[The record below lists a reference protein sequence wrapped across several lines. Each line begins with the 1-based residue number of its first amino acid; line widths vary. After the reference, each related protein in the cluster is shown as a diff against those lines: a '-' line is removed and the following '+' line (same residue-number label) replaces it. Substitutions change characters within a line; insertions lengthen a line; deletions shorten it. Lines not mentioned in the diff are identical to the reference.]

1 MRILSIFL
9 ILFPFLASAQPQELK
24 DTIETQM
31 LNEVIIEGTSQYA
44 DSIEVPNIENRDVL
58 EELQPQPVAK
68 PMAPDITDVERLEHE
83 AFWRASAEVV
93 GMNLGLW
100 AFDRYIQKGEFAY
113 ISWESIKENFRHG
126 FEWDND
132 HLSTNMFAHPYNGS
146 LFYNAG
152 RSNGYNYWQSSLFAI
167 GGSAMWE
174 MFMEKE
180 YPSTNDIIATPIGGA
195 AIGEVLYRI
204 SDLVIDDRSTGA
216 ERFGRELAGFI
227 ISPMRGFTRIVT
239 GRAWQR
245 RTTSGKRFGIPPVR
259 MSFSLGTRVLFF
271 RNEKDFTRAG
281 LTGRINIEYG
291 EKFEEKTNH
300 PYDYFTF
307 LLDLDVIKTQ
317 PLLNRLEIQGR
328 LLSRELLET
337 KNSNLSLGLYQH
349 FDYFDSDTI
358 SSYVNKWP
366 FNACLVPY
374 KFGTPASI
382 GGGALGQYRCNG
394 LWQIDGYAHANA
406 IVLGGILSDFY
417 RNYHR
422 NYNWGMGF
430 SLKGGFKFIYPKW
443 RLTAGADARFY
454 RLYSLK
460 GYKLNPQEYPEITEP
475 NVQGDASNASFFNLS
490 GNLNYAIWPHVY
502 ASVVVDWYRRYT
514 HYRELKLIFTPDSES
529 DYPFYAMRGPIFTS
543 NQIGLKFM
551 LTYQF

>member
-1 MRILSIFL
+1 M
-9 ILFPFLASAQPQELK
+9 SAQETADTIVIPKTENQEL
-24 DTIETQM
+24 
-31 LNEVIIEGTSQYA
+31 
-44 DSIEVPNIENRDVL
+44 L
-58 EELQPQPVAK
+58 EYFLPEPVAR
-68 PMAPDITDVERLEHE
+68 PVAPDSVDVKRLEHK

-93 GMNLGLW
+93 GMNIGLW
-100 AFDRYIQKGEFAY
+100 AFDRYVQKGEFAY
-113 ISWESIKENFRHG
+113 ISWETIKENFRHG

-146 LFYNAG
+146 IFYNAG

-195 AIGEVLYRI
+195 AIGEVLYRT
-204 SDLVIDDRSTGA
+204 SDLMIDDRSTGA
-216 ERFGRELAGFI
+216 ERFGRELAAFI
-227 ISPMRGFTRIVT
+227 ISPMRGFTRVVT

-245 RTTSGKRFGIPPVR
+245 RPTSGKRFGIPPVR
-259 MSFSLGTRVLFF
+259 MSFSLGTRILFF

-281 LTGRINIEYG
+281 LTARINIEYG

-300 PYDYFTF
+300 PFDYFTF

-317 PLLNRLEIQGR
+317 PLLSRLEIQGR
-328 LLSRELLET
+328 LLGRELLDT
-337 KNSNLSLGLYQH
+337 KNSNISLGLYQH

-358 SSYVNKWP
+358 SSYVNKLAL
-366 FNACLVPY
+366 NACLVPY

-382 GGGALGQYRCNG
+382 GGGALGQYRYNG
-394 LWQIDGYAHANA
+394 LWQIDGYAHVNA

-454 RLYSLK
+454 RLYSMK
-460 GYKLNPQEYPEITEP
+460 GYKLSPQEYPEITEP

-490 GNLNYAIWPHVY
+490 GNINYMIWPHVY
-502 ASVVVDWYRRYT
+502 ATVVLDWYRRYT
-514 HYRELKLIFTPDSES
+514 HYRELVLNFVAYPENGLPDFMI
-529 DYPFYAMRGPIFTS
+529 YGPIFTS
-543 NQIGLKFM
+543 NQIGLKIM

>member
-1 MRILSIFL
+1 MKVSWMRGLITIIILAGLVFTL
-9 ILFPFLASAQPQELK
+9 SAQEPMEP
-24 DTIETQM
+24 I
-31 LNEVIIEGTSQYA
+31 GT
-44 DSIEVPNIENRDVL
+44 V
-58 EELQPQPVAK
+58 
-68 PMAPDITDVERLEHE
+68 DVESEKHVEEFLPHPIVTPAVPDSVDISRLEHQ

-93 GMNLGLW
+93 GMNIGLW
-100 AFDRYIQKGEFAY
+100 AFDRYVQKGEFAY
-113 ISWESIKENFRHG
+113 ISWQTIKENFKHG

-152 RSNGYNYWQSSLFAI
+152 RSNGYNFWQSSLFSIA
-167 GGSAMWE
+167 GSAMWE

-180 YPSTNDIIATPIGGA
+180 YPSTNDIIATPIGGT
-195 AIGEVLYRI
+195 AIGEVLYRT

-239 GRAWQR
+239 GRAWKH

-259 MSFSLGTRVLFF
+259 LTLSLGSRILFF
-271 RNEKDFTRAG
+271 RNEEDYTRAG

-291 EKFEEKTNH
+291 EKFEEKDNH

-307 LLDLDVIKTQ
+307 LLDLDVIKSQ
-317 PLLNRLEIQGR
+317 PLLSRLEIQGR
-328 LLSRELLET
+328 LLNKGVIET
-337 KNSNLSLGLYQH
+337 KKGNLSLGLYQH

-358 SSYVNKWP
+358 SSYVNKWV
-366 FNACLVPY
+366 FNSCLVPY
-374 KFGTPASI
+374 KFGTPASV
-382 GGGALGQYRCNG
+382 GAGALGQYCYNG
-394 LWQIDGYAHANA
+394 VWLIDGYAHTNL
-406 IVLGGILSDFY
+406 ILLGGILSDFY

-443 RLTAGADARFY
+443 RFTVGADARFY

-460 GYKLNPQEYPEITEP
+460 GYKLNPQEYPEILEP
-475 NVQGDASNASFFNLS
+475 NVQGDRSNASFFNLS
-490 GNLNYAIWPHVY
+490 ANINYLIWPNVY
-502 ASVVVDWYRRYT
+502 ASIILDWYRRYS
-514 HYRELKLIFTPDSES
+514 HYPDLKLKIDNLGDSPGIMAGDKPYFGTMYVS
-529 DYPFYAMRGPIFTS
+529 SPIFTS
-543 NQIGLKFM
+543 NQIGVKVL

>member
-1 MRILSIFL
+1 MRILFSIAVLLGFFCSL
-9 ILFPFLASAQPQELK
+9 SAQEGQ
-24 DTIETQM
+24 DTV
-31 LNEVIIEGTSQYA
+31 NARGA
-44 DSIEVPNIENRDVL
+44 ENR
-58 EELQPQPVAK
+58 ENFGSFFPQPVAK
-68 PMAPDITDVERLEHE
+68 PVAPDSVDVTNLSHK

-113 ISWESIKENFRHG
+113 ISWETIKENFRHG

-195 AIGEVLYRI
+195 AIGEVLYRTA
-204 SDLVIDDRSTGA
+204 DLVIDDRATGA

-239 GRAWQR
+239 GRAWR
-245 RTTSGKRFGIPPVR
+245 HANTSGKRFGIPPVR
-259 MSFSLGTRVLFF
+259 MTFSLGPRILIFP
-271 RNEKDFTRAG
+271 NEQNYIKAG
-281 LTGRINIEYG
+281 LTGRIDIEYG

-300 PYDYFTF
+300 PFDYFTF
-307 LLDLDVIKTQ
+307 LLDLDAIKTQ

-328 LLSRELLET
+328 LLSRQIVDKPST
-337 KNSNLSLGLYQH
+337 KMSLGLYQH
-349 FDYFDSDTI
+349 FDYFDSDTV
-358 SSYVNKWP
+358 SSYKNKWA

-382 GGGALGQYRCNG
+382 GAGLLLNYRLGS
-394 LWQIDGYAHANA
+394 LLQIDGYAHANA
-406 IVLGGILSDFY
+406 VILGGILSDFY

-422 NYNWGMGF
+422 NYNWGAGF
-430 SLKGGFKFIYPKW
+430 SLKGGFKINVPKFKFN
-443 RLTAGADARFY
+443 TGAHARFY
-454 RLYSLK
+454 RIYTLK
-460 GYKLNPQEYPEITEP
+460 GYTLDPTEYPEIIQP
-475 NVQGDASNASFFNLS
+475 NVMGDRSNATFFNL
-490 GNLNYAIWPHVY
+490 NFNANYQIWPHVF
-502 ASVVVDWYRRYT
+502 AGVMIDWYRRYS
-514 HYRELKLIFTPDSES
+514 HYPDITLTIEHEGYIPGMLGGTPHHGSFS
-529 DYPFYAMRGPIFTS
+529 LTSPIFTS
-543 NQIGLKFM
+543 NQIGLK
-551 LTYQF
+551 LLLSYQF

>member
-1 MRILSIFL
+1 MRTLLSVILIFSAINSL
-9 ILFPFLASAQPQELK
+9 LAQEE
-24 DTIETQM
+24 I
-31 LNEVIIEGTSQYA
+31 
-44 DSIEVPNIENRDVL
+44 DSILDQSKDNQDIL
-58 EELQPQPVAK
+58 ETFLPQPVVT
-68 PMAPDITDVERLEHE
+68 PVTPDSMDVKRFEHK
-83 AFWRASAEVV
+83 AFWRAGAEVV

-113 ISWESIKENFRHG
+113 ISWETVKENFRHG

-152 RSNGYNYWQSSLFAI
+152 RSNGYNFWQSSLFAI

-195 AIGEVLYRI
+195 AIGEVLYRT
-204 SDLVIDDRSTGA
+204 SDLVIDDRATGA

-227 ISPMRGFTRIVT
+227 ISPMRGVTRIVT
-239 GRAWQR
+239 GKAWQR
-245 RTTSGKRFGIPPVR
+245 SATSGKRFGIPPVK

-271 RNEKDFTRAG
+271 NNEKNFTRAG

-291 EKFEEKTNH
+291 EKFEEKTNY

-307 LLDLDVIKTQ
+307 LIDLDVIKTQ
-317 PLLNRLEIQGR
+317 PLLNRFEIQGR
-328 LLSRELLET
+328 LLSREILDS
-337 KNSNLSLGLYQH
+337 KNSKLSLGLYQH

-366 FNACLVPY
+366 FDACLVPY

-382 GGGALGQYRCNG
+382 GGGALGQYRRDG
-394 LWQIDGYAHANA
+394 LWQIDGYAHVNA

-460 GYKLNPQEYPEITEP
+460 GYKSNPQDHPEIPEP

-490 GNLNYAIWPHVY
+490 GNLNYMIWPHVY
-502 ASVVVDWYRRYT
+502 ASVLVDWYRRYT
-514 HYRELKLIFTPDSES
+514 HYTDLVLQFTDSPS
-529 DYPFYAMRGPIFTS
+529 KTPFFAMYGPIFTS
-543 NQIGLKFM
+543 NQIGLKIM